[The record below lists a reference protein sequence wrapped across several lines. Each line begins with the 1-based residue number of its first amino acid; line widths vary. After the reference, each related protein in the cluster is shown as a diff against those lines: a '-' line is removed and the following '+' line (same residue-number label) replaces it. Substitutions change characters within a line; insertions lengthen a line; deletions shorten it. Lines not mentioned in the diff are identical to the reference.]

1 MSYADQVALE
11 REMASAGKARAD
23 KRTRLAKEKKRE
35 SRTVAGKRLL
45 QDLPAILIAAIE
57 KQLLRLDGPGPK
69 HRALSK
75 MKDLDPRLM
84 AVVTLQT
91 VLDSL
96 SETRSFTAVAMAISA
111 RLEDEERYQ
120 SFIAQ
125 SPMKFAAAVERSQD
139 YTAYSRKRRHILW
152 AMSHHGL
159 EVPSWELDVRGA
171 VGFMLLDLC
180 ERETGLIEIQTVR
193 SHGKAEQRIAPTAET
208 LEWVED
214 VNQHG
219 SLLAPLLLPFVVEPL
234 DWVDV
239 LSGGYHSTEIRQS
252 ALIKTYDR
260 PYIRKIKDH
269 KYPEVFETINT
280 LQRVA
285 WRVNPAVW
293 EVFSYLWESGFPAKG
308 LPRRDNDPI
317 PAKPADVAENVEA
330 RKAWKKEA
338 RAVHDKNNR
347 HLSGRIFTGKL
358 YWTANRYKD
367 LDFWFCWQLDWRG
380 RAYPL
385 SYYLHPQ
392 GGDIVKGLLQFRD
405 GKPVTTPEAK
415 LWHSIHGANCFGV
428 DKLPYDERIQWVQ
441 DHHEQIMRVYQDPLD
456 CRWWE
461 EADNP
466 WQFLAWCMDYGAM
479 QDDPN
484 HVSHLVIHQDASQ
497 SGIQI
502 YSMLLRDDI
511 GAKATNCSPS
521 ERPQDLYGRV
531 AAVLIEALKAD
542 PNPMAE
548 EWLRF
553 GIDRSTCKRPVMT
566 RVYNATRHSA
576 HQYIED
582 WAKEKSYRT
591 NIQYPSSTEDTSS
604 IGFLTGHLWNA
615 MKKVIS
621 STSAAQDWLTSV
633 ARIFAK
639 KNKRIEWETPVG
651 FPVSQWYPKWQRKIF
666 KTSLGDRYHMRL
678 MYLKAPIDNE
688 VNGRRMVSAFAPN
701 VIHSLDAAAM
711 MKTINLCR
719 EAGIT
724 NLSAVHDSYGSL
736 AADAPELARLTRE
749 AYVQL
754 FGKDLLAELK
764 AKWEADLG
772 EPLPA
777 LPAYGT
783 FDVRSVR
790 DSLYFFS

>member
-1 MSYADQVALE
+1 MC
-11 REMASAGKARAD
+11 GHCK
-23 KRTRLAKEKKRE
+23 
-35 SRTVAGKRLL
+35 
-45 QDLPAILIAAIE
+45 
-57 KQLLRLDGPGPK
+57 
-69 HRALSK
+69 
-75 MKDLDPRLM
+75 
-84 AVVTLQT
+84 
-91 VLDSL
+91 
-96 SETRSFTAVAMAISA
+96 
-111 RLEDEERYQ
+111 
-120 SFIAQ
+120 
-125 SPMKFAAAVERSQD
+125 
-139 YTAYSRKRRHILW
+139 
-152 AMSHHGL
+152 
-159 EVPSWELDVRGA
+159 
-171 VGFMLLDLC
+171 
-180 ERETGLIEIQTVR
+180 
-193 SHGKAEQRIAPTAET
+193 
-208 LEWVED
+208 
-214 VNQHG
+214 
-219 SLLAPLLLPFVVEPL
+219 
-234 DWVDV
+234 
-239 LSGGYHSTEIRQS
+239 
-252 ALIKTYDR
+252 
-260 PYIRKIKDH
+260 
-269 KYPEVFETINT
+269 
-280 LQRVA
+280 
-285 WRVNPAVW
+285 
-293 EVFSYLWESGFPAKG
+293 
-308 LPRRDNDPI
+308 
-317 PAKPADVAENVEA
+317 
-330 RKAWKKEA
+330 
-338 RAVHDKNNR
+338 
-347 HLSGRIFTGKL
+347 
-358 YWTANRYKD
+358 
-367 LDFWFCWQLDWRG
+367 
-380 RAYPL
+380 
-385 SYYLHPQ
+385 
-392 GGDIVKGLLQFRD
+392 
-405 GKPVTTPEAK
+405 
-415 LWHSIHGANCFGV
+415 
-428 DKLPYDERIQWVQ
+428 
-441 DHHEQIMRVYQDPLD
+441 D

-531 AAVLIEALKAD
+531 AAALIEALKAD

-764 AKWEADLG
+764 AKWESDLG
-772 EPLPA
+772 EPLPE

-783 FDVRSVR
+783 FDVRTVR